1 MSTNTQRI
9 ASAAVPVPGRARS
22 GSLQAQQR
30 ATTRAAFLFI
40 LPTLLGFLIFTG
52 GPIIASFALAF
63 TKYDVINPPQGV
75 GLANFQEAAT
85 SGRVV
90 ASFRNTIVFVV
101 LATFLQIVFAL
112 FLAVGIQRKMP
123 GVFKYFFRTAF
134 FLPIITSAAS
144 ISIVFTYIFNRENG
158 IINFYLG
165 YLNFDYVPW
174 LTSSRFALY
183 SVMAAYVWQHLGF
196 TFILFSAGIQNIS
209 KEIYEAADLDGVNG
223 FSKLFRITL
232 PLLSPTILFT
242 TVTGMISSLQI
253 FDFPTVMTNGGPGDA
268 SRTVVMVLYDEAFRN
283 LRFGYGSAIAVLLF
297 GVILLLTGMQ
307 FLLSKRFVFYK

>member
-9 ASAAVPVPGRARS
+9 APAAVPVPGRARS

-30 ATTRAAFLFI
+30 SMTRAAILFI
-40 LPTLLGFLIFTG
+40 LPTMLGFIIFTA
-52 GPIIASFALAF
+52 GPILAAFALAF
-63 TKYDVINPPQGV
+63 TQYDVLNPPRPV
-75 GLANFQEAAT
+75 GLANFQQAAGD
-85 SGRVV
+85 SRVI
-90 ASFRNTIVFVV
+90 ASFRNTLVLVVF
-101 LATFLQIVFAL
+101 ATLLQIILAL
-112 FLAVGIQRKMP
+112 LLAVGVQRKMP
-123 GVFKYFFRTAF
+123 GFMRYFFRTAF

-144 ISIVFTYIFNRENG
+144 ISIVFGYLFNRENG

-196 TFILFSAGIQNIS
+196 TFILFSAGIQNIN
-209 KEIYEAADLDGVNG
+209 KEIYEAADLDGVSG
-223 FSKLFRITL
+223 FSRLFRITL

-242 TVTGMISSLQI
+242 TVTGMINSLQI

-268 SRTVVMVLYDEAFRN
+268 SRTVVMVLYDVAFRN
-283 LRFGYGSAIAVLLF
+283 LQFGYGSAIAVLLF
-297 GVILLLTGMQ
+297 GVILVLTGLQ